1 VILYL
6 AFFFLYLTASTF
18 LFVDIGAESSSAAEK
33 VQYEGWLGKRNS
45 WGVEWWNQRY
55 FVLRESELC
64 YFEAETDQTPKVRLD
79 MADFTLAYGMAVEDA
94 VGKRHTLQLTIKR
107 DRVRIAGVRTLC
119 VQATWSVLRVAHFV
133 CSRSRPQISST
144 KKKKKGK
151 GEEDTEKVY
160 TLAAADG
167 ATASHC
173 LLTCLPACLPT
184 CLSACLP
191 CLAL

>member
-1 VILYL
+1 
-6 AFFFLYLTASTF
+6 
-18 LFVDIGAESSSAAEK
+18 
-33 VQYEGWLGKRNS
+33 
-45 WGVEWWNQRY
+45 
-55 FVLRESELC
+55 
-64 YFEAETDQTPKVRLD
+64 

-107 DRVRIAGVRTLC
+107 DRVRIAGVRTSC

-184 CLSACLP
+184 CLSPCLP